1 MPTEGYNGIR
11 KTKQRRVTALTEID
25 AVDEYRRA
33 FGVYQLCQCM
43 MTKPEVGKS
52 YHIITGGA
60 VDLIAHVQWL
70 NLHWKHFT
78 RLFISAWAISGADIL
93 LLEKWH
99 GMGMFDTVEILV
111 GDIFPSKYKMEWAKL
126 LELQEKGIVTNVYK
140 STIHS
145 KLLLMEADDGTHL
158 VIESSANCNM
168 NPRVEQ
174 SCVTISDKLF
184 DFYWVYLHE
193 MFDEELARLSAKDAL
208 PDLMTDT
215 EDYGNIDIN
224 EGPTLFGE
232 DNMGEGLCAGEE

>member
-1 MPTEGYNGIR
+1 MATEGYNGIR

-25 AVDEYRRA
+25 THDEYRRA

-43 MTKPEVGKS
+43 MKRPEVGKS

-60 VDLIAHVQWL
+60 VDLIAHMQWL
-70 NLHWKHFT
+70 NLHWKHF
-78 RLFISAWAISGADIL
+78 RRVFISAWAISGADIL

-111 GDIFPSKYKMEWAKL
+111 GDIFPSKYKMEWEKL
-126 LELQEKGIVTNVYK
+126 TEMQERGIVANVYK

-145 KLLLMEADDGTHL
+145 KLMLLEVDDDTHI

-174 SCVTISDKLF
+174 SCVTVSNKLF

-193 MFDEELARLSAKDAL
+193 MFDEELARLVTRDMVETIRNGE
-208 PDLMTDT
+208 DGTTD
-215 EDYGNIDIN
+215 IA
-224 EGPTLFGE
+224 EGLTLFGE
-232 DNMGEGLCAGEE
+232 DDMGEGVGGEEA

>member
-1 MPTEGYNGIR
+1 M
-11 KTKQRRVTALTEID
+11 TALTEID

-99 GMGMFDTVEILV
+99 GLGMLDTVEILV

-126 LELQEKGIVTNVYK
+126 LELQENGIVTNVYK

-193 MFDEELARLSAKDAL
+193 MFDEELARLSAKDTL

-232 DNMGEGLCAGEE
+232 DDLGEDLGTGEE